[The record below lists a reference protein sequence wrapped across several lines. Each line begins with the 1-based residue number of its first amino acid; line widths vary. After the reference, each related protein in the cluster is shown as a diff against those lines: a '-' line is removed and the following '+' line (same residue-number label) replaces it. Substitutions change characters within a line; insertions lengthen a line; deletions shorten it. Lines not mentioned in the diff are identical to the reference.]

1 MCFRWNFYVFAIIQC
16 VRIYKILSLFGLIPS
31 VAQDGQRRAR
41 ALINNIVAGEIHR
54 KKKESA
60 MGQAFKVV
68 DYVSR
73 SFN

>member
-16 VRIYKILSLFGLIPS
+16 VRIYKISSLFGLIPS

-54 KKKESA
+54 KKKS
-60 MGQAFKVV
+60 QQWVKHLK
-68 DYVSR
+68 
-73 SFN
+73 